1 MAGEREI
8 IELELLPEAAS
19 QFKVMMD
26 VFHMEE
32 PEELVVKMM
41 LLMEAALNVSSE
53 KEPDVLVSSAD
64 RKKEMGVKLG

>member
-8 IELELLPEAAS
+8 IELELLPEVAS

-32 PEELVVKMM
+32 PEELIVKMM
-41 LLMEAALNVSSE
+41 VLMEAALNVSSE
-53 KEPDVLVSSAD
+53 KEPDVLVSSSD
-64 RKKEMGVKLG
+64 RKREMGVKLG